1 MEIPICLSLNDGIS
15 VGFFD
20 LILDIQAV
28 GEGIFFHTFTL
39 HNLILFLPV
48 LDNEKYSINCFVKKE
63 EIFRMLYLPR
73 THTNP
78 CLCLSV
84 MG

>member
-48 LDNEKYSINCFVKKE
+48 LDNEK
-63 EIFRMLYLPR
+63 
-73 THTNP
+73 
-78 CLCLSV
+78 
-84 MG
+84 